1 MEFFYSFILLVILFS
16 FISILFGGLIKYHFE
31 GGPKYQKIQNLALLL
46 ANIPMKINIIIRS
59 KFFNLNK
66 QIIITKHKN
75 RKRFEQFIPNLREG
89 LIILPR
95 YNHLLGRSL
104 VDIIDLQNFK
114 TIHTYKHDILNMNK
128 LVKNTMNFPNLDI
141 IDNVKNFLYKHPL
154 VFEDGSLVCSGIY
167 SPLFKIDFNSNL
179 EWINDEVVFHH
190 TKILDFEAN
199 IWTGGQLKLFS
210 KILSNLNI
218 NKFRNYALIK
228 INTDGKILYKK
239 SVIEILIE
247 NKIVNKSFIDQLK
260 NNSDITHLN
269 CIEPALSDSKYWK
282 RGDLFL
288 SLKHLSAIILYR
300 PRTNKVINY
309 ITGPF
314 AQQHD
319 VDIISEKEISFFNN
333 NNFIINNETSEVLIY
348 NFETKKFKK
357 IFNEQLKQENFKTSN
372 GGVSQILSDGSLMVE
387 EQKFGRIILFNNK
400 GDKEWEFVN
409 KDKNGDI
416 GILNSCRIIENS
428 TFVKKYKSLVEKKKN
443 IS

>member
-1 MEFFYSFILLVILFS
+1 
-16 FISILFGGLIKYHFE
+16 
-31 GGPKYQKIQNLALLL
+31 
-46 ANIPMKINIIIRS
+46 
-59 KFFNLNK
+59 
-66 QIIITKHKN
+66 
-75 RKRFEQFIPNLREG
+75 
-89 LIILPR
+89 
-95 YNHLLGRSL
+95 
-104 VDIIDLQNFK
+104 
-114 TIHTYKHDILNMNK
+114 MNK
-128 LVKNTMNFPNLDI
+128 LVKNTMDFPNLDI

-190 TKILDFEAN
+190 SKTLDYDNNILIPGRQKPYSKYVKRYQHPINDFRDDA
-199 IWTGGQLKLFS
+199 IF
-210 KILSNLNI
+210 
-218 NKFRNYALIK
+218 K
-228 INTDGKILYKK
+228 INSDGKILYKK
-239 SVIEILIE
+239 SVIEILVE
-247 NKIVNKSFIDQLK
+247 NKIGDVINRLK
-260 NNSDITHLN
+260 KTVSDPIHLN
-269 CIEPALSDSKYWK
+269 CIEPALFDSEYWQK
-282 RGDLFL
+282 GDLFL

-300 PRTNKVINY
+300 PSTNKVINY

-357 IFNEQLKQENFKTSN
+357 KFNEQLKQENFKTFSS
-372 GGVSQILSDGSLMVE
+372 GMSQILSDGSLMVE
-387 EQKFGRIILFNNK
+387 EENHGRIILFNNK

-409 KDKNGDI
+409 KDENGDI

-428 TFVKKYKSLVEKKKN
+428 TFVKKYKSLVEEKKN

>member
-1 MEFFYSFILLVILFS
+1 MEFFYNFVLLGILFS
-16 FISILFGGLIKYHFE
+16 LISILFGGLIKYHYE
-31 GGPKYQKIQNLALLL
+31 GGQKYQKIQNLALLL
-46 ANIPMKINIIIRS
+46 ASIPMNINKIIRS

-66 QIIITKHKN
+66 QVFITKYKN
-75 RKRFEQFIPNLREG
+75 KKRFEQFIPNLREG
-89 LIILPR
+89 LLILPR
-95 YNHLLGRSL
+95 YNHLLRRSL
-104 VDIIDLQNFK
+104 VDIIDLKNFK
-114 TIHTYKHDILNMNK
+114 TIHTYKHDILKMNK
-128 LVKNTMNFPNLDI
+128 LVKNTMDFPNLDI

-199 IWTGGQLKLFS
+199 IWTGGQLKPFS
-210 KILSNLNI
+210 RILSNFYI
-218 NKFRNYALIK
+218 NEFRNYALIK
-228 INTDGKILYKK
+228 INSDGKILYKK
-239 SVIEILIE
+239 SVIEILVE
-247 NKIVNKSFIDQLK
+247 NNIVNKSFIDQLK
-260 NNSDITHLN
+260 NNPDITHLN
-269 CIEPALSDSKYWK
+269 CIEPALFDSEYWQK
-282 RGDLFL
+282 GDLFL

-300 PRTNKVINY
+300 PSTNKVINY

-357 IFNEQLKQENFKTSN
+357 KFNEQLKQENFKTSN

-409 KDKNGDI
+409 KDENGDI

-428 TFVKKYKSLVEKKKN
+428 TFIKKYKSLVEEKKN

>member
-1 MEFFYSFILLVILFS
+1 MEFFYKFILLIILLS
-16 FISILFGGLIKYHFE
+16 FISILFGGLIKYHYE
-31 GGPKYQKIQNLALLL
+31 GGQKYQKIQNLALLL
-46 ANIPMKINIIIRS
+46 ASIPMNINKILRS

-66 QIIITKHKN
+66 QIFITKHKN
-75 RKRFEQFIPNLREG
+75 KKRFEQFIPNLREG

-95 YNHLLGRSL
+95 YDHSLGRSL
-104 VDIIDLQNFK
+104 VDIIDLKNFK
-114 TIHTYKHDILNMNK
+114 TIHTYKHDILKMNK
-128 LVKNTMNFPNLDI
+128 LVKNTMDFPNLDI

-190 TKILDFEAN
+190 TKILDFETN
-199 IWTGGQLKLFS
+199 IWTGGQLKPFS
-210 KILSNLNI
+210 KILSNFYI
-218 NKFRNYALIK
+218 NKFRNYALLK
-228 INTDGKILYKK
+228 INSDGKILYKK

-247 NKIVNKSFIDQLK
+247 NKIVSKSFIDQLK
-260 NNSDITHLN
+260 NNPDIAHLN
-269 CIEPALSDSKYWK
+269 CIEPALSNSEYWK
-282 RGDLFL
+282 KGDLFL

-300 PRTNKVINY
+300 PSTNKVINY

-357 IFNEQLKQENFKTSN
+357 KFNEQLKQENFKTSN

-409 KDKNGDI
+409 KDENGDI

-428 TFVKKYKSLVEKKKN
+428 TFIKKYKSLVEEKKN